1 MTEICPKCGLPKD
14 LCICD
19 ILEKEAQQ
27 QKIKIFTET
36 RKFGKIVTIVEGINK
51 ESLEKIVKE
60 LKQRIGCGGTAKNG
74 RIELQGEHKARVKQI
89 LANLGYDQNNIEIM

>member
-1 MTEICPKCGLPKD
+1 MQEICPKCGLPKD

-27 QKIKIFTET
+27 QKIKISTET

-74 RIELQGEHKARVKQI
+74 RIELQGEHKAKVKQI
-89 LANLGYDQNNIEIM
+89 LANLGYDQNNIEVI

>member
-1 MTEICPKCGLPKD
+1 MQEICPKCGLPKD

-51 ESLEKIVKE
+51 ESLEKVVKE
-60 LKQRIGCGGTAKNG
+60 LKQRIGCGGTSKNG
-74 RIELQGEHKARVKQI
+74 RIELQGEHKTKVKQI
-89 LANLGYDQNNIEIM
+89 LASLGYDQNNIEII

>member
-51 ESLEKIVKE
+51 ESLEKVVKE

-74 RIELQGEHKARVKQI
+74 RIELQGEHKAKVKQI
-89 LANLGYDQNNIEIM
+89 LANLGYDQNNIEII

>member
-51 ESLEKIVKE
+51 ESLEKVVKD

-74 RIELQGEHKARVKQI
+74 RIELQGEHKVRVKQI
-89 LANLGYDQNNIEIM
+89 LTNLGYDPNNIEIM

>member
-51 ESLEKIVKE
+51 DSLEKVVKE
-60 LKQRIGCGGTAKNG
+60 LKQRIGCGGTSKNG
-74 RIELQGEHKARVKQI
+74 RIELQGEHKTKVKQI
-89 LANLGYDQNNIEIM
+89 LASLGYDQNNIEII

>member
-51 ESLEKIVKE
+51 ESLEKVVKE

-89 LANLGYDQNNIEIM
+89 LANLGYDQNNIEII

>member
-51 ESLEKIVKE
+51 DSLEKVVRAK
-60 LKQRIGCGGTAKNG
+60 AKN
-74 RIELQGEHKARVKQI
+74 RLWWNFKERKNRASRRAQNKSKTNSCQPWLRPKQH
-89 LANLGYDQNNIEIM
+89 

>member
-51 ESLEKIVKE
+51 ESLEKVVKE

-89 LANLGYDQNNIEIM
+89 LANLGYDPNNIEIM

>member
-1 MTEICPKCGLPKD
+1 MQEICPKCGLPKD

-51 ESLEKIVKE
+51 EYEST
-60 LKQRIGCGGTAKNG
+60 KQ
-74 RIELQGEHKARVKQI
+74 E
-89 LANLGYDQNNIEIM
+89 

>member
-51 ESLEKIVKE
+51 ESLEKVVKE
-60 LKQRIGCGGTAKNG
+60 LKQRIGCGGTSKNG
-74 RIELQGEHKARVKQI
+74 RIELQGEHKTKVKQI
-89 LANLGYDQNNIEIM
+89 LANLGYDQTNIEII

>member
-1 MTEICPKCGLPKD
+1 MQEICPKCGLPKD

-51 ESLEKIVKE
+51 ESLEKVVKE
-60 LKQRIGCGGTAKNG
+60 LKQKIGCGGTSKNG
-74 RIELQGEHKARVKQI
+74 RIELQGEHKTKVKQI
-89 LANLGYDQNNIEIM
+89 LASLGYDQNNIEII

>member
-89 LANLGYDQNNIEIM
+89 LANLGYDPNNIEIM